1 VKNWP
6 RINQSL
12 SQSGHMAMYANPSR
26 VANKETCGAS

>member
-12 SQSGHMAMYANPSR
+12 SQSGHMAMYAKLPIHD
-26 VANKETCGAS
+26 V